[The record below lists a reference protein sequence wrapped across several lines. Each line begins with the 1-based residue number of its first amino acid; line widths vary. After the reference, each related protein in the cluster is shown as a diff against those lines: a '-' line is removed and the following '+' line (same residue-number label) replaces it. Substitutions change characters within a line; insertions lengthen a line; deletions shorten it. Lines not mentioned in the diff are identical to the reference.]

1 METFFVILL
10 QCTLSMSVITLLYA
24 VVLPILSKRYTAK
37 WRYIIWLVIAAGWIF
52 PFRPRVNLSFLPTQI
67 ADIPVM
73 PIQPIINAMPT
84 TTVAEETV
92 NAPAT
97 ISVWLVLAVIW
108 ILGVGSV
115 VLYHAMRH
123 IRFMK
128 TVRRWSEPIIDLDH
142 LETLDNLKTELN
154 INTQVKLSVC
164 QSIASPMLIGFFSPA
179 ILLPPVEIGI
189 DELPFILKHEL
200 IHYKRHDL
208 WYKALILA
216 ATALHWFNPLV
227 YFMTKSAAVQCEISC
242 DALVLRGADFQQRKQ
257 YGETIIGVVRNGAKF
272 RTALSTNFYG
282 GKKGMKNR
290 ISSIMDT
297 KRKKAGVAVFCIA
310 LVGII
315 MTGATHAAAADNE
328 QTIVLESKNVT
339 FAEETAYVETPESKA
354 AIYAAYEQYGLTYN
368 KSTDQLFYNGELVR
382 YFEDWYPVGDG
393 GSAGRDYLNENG
405 TIDVHGVRDLSQL
418 THKSDG
424 SFDPSGKLIGVE
436 AYSQA
441 EFEARD
447 IEELKNPPMQATSV
461 NASSAGGDSST
472 AQESSDDS
480 FSGYTYAVE
489 FGTVLTPDEYAEL
502 YAVYEP
508 FGLTYDKDTACFYYN
523 GKLVRQFV
531 DILMSNGESL
541 SGGKFKGS
549 MRQIINPDGKG
560 EVDVYTVR
568 DYEKLDSDGNGTL
581 TDIKACSQEEF
592 DANTG
597 I

>member
-24 VVLPILSKRYTAK
+24 VVLPILSKCYAAK

-67 ADIPVM
+67 ADIPVT
-73 PIQPIINAMPT
+73 PIQPIIINAMPS
-84 TTVAEETV
+84 TTVAEQTV
-92 NAPAT
+92 NVPTT
-97 ISVWLVLAVIW
+97 ISVWLALAVIW
-108 ILGVGSV
+108 IMGVGSV

-128 TVRRWSEPIIDLDH
+128 TVHRWSEPITDLERI
-142 LETLDNLKTELN
+142 ETLGHLKAELN
-154 INTQVKLSVC
+154 IKAQVKLSVC
-164 QSIASPMLIGFFSPA
+164 QNVASPMLVGFFRPA

-216 ATALHWFNPLV
+216 ATAFHWFNPLV
-227 YFMTKSAAVQCEISC
+227 YLMAKSAAVQCEISC
-242 DALVLRGADFQQRKQ
+242 DALVLQGADFERRKQ
-257 YGETIIGVVRNGAKF
+257 YGETIIGVVRNGVKLQ
-272 RTALSTNFYG
+272 TALSTNFYG
-282 GKKGMKNR
+282 GKKGMKTR
-290 ISSIMDT
+290 ISSIVDT
-297 KRKKAGVAVFCIA
+297 KHKRAGVAVLCVTLA
-310 LVGII
+310 GI
-315 MTGATHAAAADNE
+315 MLTGATFAVAADEDPANGY
-328 QTIVLESKNVT
+328 TVI
-339 FAEETAYVETPESKA
+339 AEETAYAETPESKSEM
-354 AIYAAYEQYGLTYN
+354 YAVYEQYGLTYN
-368 KSTDQLFYNGELVR
+368 KITDQLLFNGELVR
-382 YFEDWYPVGDG
+382 CFEDYYPVGTG
-393 GSAGRDYLNENG
+393 ENG
-405 TIDVHGVRDLSQL
+405 AYSGIDYFNKNGTVDVHGVRDLSEL
-418 THKSDG
+418 TLNSDG
-424 SFDPSGKLIGVE
+424 STDPSGKLTGVE
-436 AYSQA
+436 PYSQA
-441 EFEARD
+441 EFDARD
-447 IEELKNPPMQATSV
+447 IEDLKNPTMQATTV
-461 NASSAGGDSST
+461 NDSSSGGNSFT
-472 AQESSDDS
+472 AQELSDDS
-480 FSGYTYAVE
+480 FSGNTYAAE
-489 FGTVLTPDEYAEL
+489 TGSVLTPDEYAEM

-508 FGLTYDKDTACFYYN
+508 FGLTYDKDSACFYYN

-568 DYEKLDSDGNGTL
+568 DYEKLDSDGSGTL
-581 TDIKACSQEEF
+581 IDIKACSQEEF

>member
-73 PIQPIINAMPT
+73 PIQPIINAMPS

-128 TVRRWSEPIIDLDH
+128 TVRRWSEPIINLDH

-164 QSIASPMLIGFFSPA
+164 QSIASPMLIGFFRPA

-297 KRKKAGVAVFCIA
+297 KRKKAGVAVLCIA

-489 FGTVLTPDEYAEL
+489 SGTVLTPDEYAEL

-568 DYEKLDSDGNGTL
+568 DYENLDSDGNGTL